1 MSYRRF
7 TRSRTNRKIAGVC
20 EGLGMYFD
28 VDPVIFRLIFVCLV
42 LFAGGGL
49 LLYLIFWIITPEE

>member
-7 TRSRTNRKIAGVC
+7 TRSRVNRKIAGVC
-20 EGLGMYFD
+20 EGLGIYFD
-28 VDPVIFRLIFVCLV
+28 IDPVIFRLIFVCLV

-49 LLYLIFWIITPEE
+49 LLYLIFWIITPEQ